1 MLNKLIDTLHTWQAD
16 CIARPTGLKEPM
28 AYQRVI
34 DECRSMLTNKEIQDR
49 IMREDGNVKMQP

>member
-16 CIARPTGLKEPM
+16 CIDRPTGLKEPI

-34 DECRSMLTNKEIQDR
+34 DECRSMLANEEIKAR
-49 IMREDGNVKMQP
+49 IMRADDNDSQSM